1 MYTDSINR
9 VLDYIEEHLTD
20 EISYSTL
27 AGMMAMSVY
36 EFRRIFAFII
46 GTPLSDY
53 IRLRRLS
60 MAVFDLQDPGAS
72 VTDIAVKYHYDS
84 PSSFS
89 RAFRDMQG
97 MSPTEARQGGSL
109 LRSFPRASLSVTVSG
124 ASGIE
129 FRLMRRGEMKLCGHT
144 GISDRNAGDCGE
156 EIWNA
161 YYDGGYHDRL
171 AESGAFAAENAE
183 FAAYTGSGDS
193 DVNCT
198 IGALLPADAPTPD
211 GMEALI
217 IPPALW
223 GVFDVVGTMDC
234 RSTPRTTRRSRSGS
248 ARRSMSATRISAISS
263 PSPSRIAKRARRCA
277 GAYITLSG
285 RKNNREYTKGTAEMN
300 DVILITGGS
309 DGYGKAA
316 AKRFAEAGCR
326 VVITGRRKDALAL
339 AAEETGAIPF
349 AADATIP
356 EDWERLGKFIR
367 EKFGRLD
374 LLVNNAGGGVAIK
387 RRRHISRRDR
397 PRDKAEPEQR
407 DIRLPGVRPD
417 VSLAKGGTI
426 INVSS
431 VCAKEA
437 WPGWSVYAAAK
448 WGVLGFTKGLATE
461 LAPDGVRVTCLV
473 PGAGDTSFDK
483 NAGFTGRGCVPGLKS
498 GNIADTIFAVYNL
511 PGNVWVE
518 EITVWG
524 IDQVVIP
531 L

>member
-1 MYTDSINR
+1 MKGLGIMYTDSINR

-60 MAVFDLQDPGAS
+60 MAVFDLQDPGVS
-72 VTDIAVKYHYDS
+72 VTDIAVKYHYES

-97 MSPTEARQGGSL
+97 MSPTGARQSGSL

-129 FRLMRRGEMKLCGHT
+129 FRLMRRGSMKLCGHT

-171 AESGAFAAENAE
+171 AESGAFSAENAE

-223 GVFDVVGTMDC
+223 GVFDVVGTMDWQINAAYYKTVAEWLGASIYERDPDIC
-234 RSTPRTTRRSRSGS
+234 NLESFPVEDREESETMRW
-248 ARRSMSATRISAISS
+248 RI
-263 PSPSRIAKRARRCA
+263 
-277 GAYITLSG
+277 Y
-285 RKNNREYTKGTAEMN
+285 Y
-300 DVILITGGS
+300 
-309 DGYGKAA
+309 
-316 AKRFAEAGCR
+316 
-326 VVITGRRKDALAL
+326 
-339 AAEETGAIPF
+339 
-349 AADATIP
+349 
-356 EDWERLGKFIR
+356 
-367 EKFGRLD
+367 
-374 LLVNNAGGGVAIK
+374 
-387 RRRHISRRDR
+387 
-397 PRDKAEPEQR
+397 
-407 DIRLPGVRPD
+407 
-417 VSLAKGGTI
+417 
-426 INVSS
+426 
-431 VCAKEA
+431 
-437 WPGWSVYAAAK
+437 
-448 WGVLGFTKGLATE
+448 
-461 LAPDGVRVTCLV
+461 
-473 PGAGDTSFDK
+473 
-483 NAGFTGRGCVPGLKS
+483 
-498 GNIADTIFAVYNL
+498 
-511 PGNVWVE
+511 
-518 EITVWG
+518 
-524 IDQVVIP
+524 P
-531 L
+531 LRQKK

>member
-1 MYTDSINR
+1 
-9 VLDYIEEHLTD
+9 
-20 EISYSTL
+20 
-27 AGMMAMSVY
+27 
-36 EFRRIFAFII
+36 
-46 GTPLSDY
+46 
-53 IRLRRLS
+53 
-60 MAVFDLQDPGAS
+60 
-72 VTDIAVKYHYDS
+72 
-84 PSSFS
+84 
-89 RAFRDMQG
+89 
-97 MSPTEARQGGSL
+97 
-109 LRSFPRASLSVTVSG
+109 
-124 ASGIE
+124 
-129 FRLMRRGEMKLCGHT
+129 
-144 GISDRNAGDCGE
+144 
-156 EIWNA
+156 
-161 YYDGGYHDRL
+161 
-171 AESGAFAAENAE
+171 
-183 FAAYTGSGDS
+183 
-193 DVNCT
+193 
-198 IGALLPADAPTPD
+198 
-211 GMEALI
+211 
-217 IPPALW
+217 
-223 GVFDVVGTMDC
+223 
-234 RSTPRTTRRSRSGS
+234 
-248 ARRSMSATRISAISS
+248 
-263 PSPSRIAKRARRCA
+263 
-277 GAYITLSG
+277 
-285 RKNNREYTKGTAEMN
+285 MN

-316 AKRFAEAGCR
+316 AKRFAETGCR

-349 AADATIP
+349 AADATLP
-356 EDWERLGKFIR
+356 EDWERLEKFIR

-374 LLVNNAGGGVAIK
+374 LLVNNAGGGVSIKETADISVDEIDRAIK
-387 RRRHISRRDR
+387 LNLNSAIYGCREFAPMFLS
-397 PRDKAEPEQR
+397 Q
-407 DIRLPGVRPD
+407 
-417 VSLAKGGTI
+417 KGGTI